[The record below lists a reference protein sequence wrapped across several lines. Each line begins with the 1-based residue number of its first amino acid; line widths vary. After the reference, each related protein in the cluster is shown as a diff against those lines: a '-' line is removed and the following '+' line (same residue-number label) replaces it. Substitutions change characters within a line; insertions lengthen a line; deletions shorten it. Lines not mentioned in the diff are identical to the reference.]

1 MPTGHPDCHRRPPAR
16 TGSAAPGQPWPTG
29 QSDRAKSAAHGRG
42 QPAVKSRLGGAYMT
56 VPAVPEAIGD
66 QDSAAPPA
74 LSCRSEEGFA
84 GADEHDTR
92 CSEPPP
98 VLDWTAPVLD
108 FLRSGRSFCPLP
120 FALCPSGRQFWTAIK
135 KARAPK
141 ETDLFD
147 TRVARPAGFEPRPLG
162 S

>member
-1 MPTGHPDCHRRPPAR
+1 
-16 TGSAAPGQPWPTG
+16 
-29 QSDRAKSAAHGRG
+29 
-42 QPAVKSRLGGAYMT
+42 MT

-98 VLDWTAPVLD
+98 VLDWTAPGLDWTAPVLD

-120 FALCPSGRQFWTAIK
+120 FRQAIL
-135 KARAPK
+135 
-141 ETDLFD
+141 D
-147 TRVARPAGFEPRPLG
+147 GQ
-162 S
+162 